1 MKKKIIQ
8 IIIVLAILL
17 LMGVFFRKVLS
28 TNKLEYT
35 INNYFEGFPYHNN
48 TTYKIHDSKDWLNGE
63 LVVVESDEMIGF
75 VYLEKTFGIFRVE
88 NHVLTNKNDVPKTPY
103 INELE
108 YQYRLLRVKSF
119 VDEKDVLFAYIKDKE
134 IQTFKMGMGSN
145 EVRFQLPENR
155 KVILNEV
162 DRLYSKIETYSEV
175 EFIEWKDEKLQDMIK
190 YNSNSFVCKSDNL
203 IKIAV
208 VGGFRFNFKT
218 GHNIIID
225 NIKLTAIDNLS
236 SEDYDALF
244 INTSISDEK
253 ADELIKSNWDTYVI
267 NPNNNLKDSRNK
279 NFEERLI
286 ILRMGNS
293 IGKYSK
299 VDFYD
304 LRTNYFVAYSSIFEY
319 LSNRKE

>member
-1 MKKKIIQ
+1 
-8 IIIVLAILL
+8 
-17 LMGVFFRKVLS
+17 VFFRKVLS
-28 TNKLEYT
+28 TNQLEYT
-35 INNYFEGFPYHNN
+35 INNYLEGFPYHNN
-48 TTYKIHDSKDWLNGE
+48 TAYKVHDSKDWLDGE
-63 LVVVESDEMIGF
+63 IVVVESDEMIGL
-75 VYLEKTFGIFRVE
+75 VYLEKTFGIYRVE
-88 NHVLTNKNDVPKTPY
+88 NHVLSNKNDVLKTPY

-119 VDEKDVLFAYIKDKE
+119 VDEKDVLFAYINDEE
-134 IQTFKMGMGSN
+134 IQSFKMEMGSN

-155 KVILNEV
+155 MVILSEV
-162 DRLYSKIETYSEV
+162 DRLYSSIKTHSEV

-190 YNSNSFVCKSDNL
+190 YNSNSFVYKSDNL

-218 GHNIIID
+218 DHNIIID
-225 NIKLTAIDNLS
+225 NIKLNAVDNLS

-253 ADELIKSNWDTYVI
+253 VDELIKCNWDTYII
-267 NPNNNLKDSRNK
+267 NPNNNLKDSNNK

-286 ILRMGNS
+286 ILRKGNS

-299 VDFYD
+299 FDFYD
-304 LRTNYFVAYSSIFEY
+304 LRTNYFVAYSSIFEH